1 MGVWSLLLFRSV
13 PLFVGLRYFTAA
25 GRGNLLVSF
34 ISLLAIAGMALGV
47 GLLVVVLSV
56 MNGFDRELREKI
68 LSVVPH
74 IQLLHN
80 TGVSDWQGQQ
90 QLIAELDNVTEV
102 SPYNQL
108 EGLLYNRQD
117 SRPLQLLGLA
127 DSAIPSGMESMLADV
142 SLALPKG
149 NAVLLSASLAESLD
163 LVAGQQVAVIVP
175 AIEGGQAAAFSMQ
188 LAGIFATH
196 TELDQVLGLTSLE
209 QVAKMN
215 GSDNVVQ
222 GFRVQIDQQFDAR
235 QIGYRILDDLPYG
248 YGFRDWFQTHGNLYQ
263 AIQLSRNMVGL
274 LIFLIVAI
282 AAFNVVSMLMM
293 SVVSKRKDIAVLQT
307 MGLSEADIL
316 KLFLFQG
323 TLIGLF
329 GIALGVVVGL
339 LGCYWLADLVGWLEM
354 LLGGN
359 LLNTAV
365 YPIDY
370 IPVDVRWLDVATI
383 AAVAM
388 VLNMLATL
396 YPARRASRVAPADEL
411 RYDG

>member
-127 DSAIPSGMESMLADV
+127 DSAMPSGMESMLADA

-149 NAVLLSASLAESLD
+149 NAVLLSASLAESLG

-316 KLFLFQG
+316 RLFLFQG

-329 GIALGVVVGL
+329 GIALGVAVGL

>member
-1 MGVWSLLLFRSV
+1 MDVWSPLLLRSV

-127 DSAIPSGMESMLADV
+127 DSAMPSGMESMLADAG
-142 SLALPKG
+142 LALPKG

-316 KLFLFQG
+316 GLFLFQG

-329 GIALGVVVGL
+329 GIALGVAVGL
-339 LGCYWLADLVGWLEM
+339 FGCYWLADLVGWFEM

>member
-1 MGVWSLLLFRSV
+1 MDVWSPLLLRSV

-127 DSAIPSGMESMLADV
+127 DSAMPSGMESMLADAG
-142 SLALPKG
+142 LALPKG

-235 QIGYRILDDLPYG
+235 QTGYRMLDDLPYG

-316 KLFLFQG
+316 GLFLFQG

-329 GIALGVVVGL
+329 GIALGVAVGL
-339 LGCYWLADLVGWLEM
+339 LGCYWLADLVGWFEM

>member
-127 DSAIPSGMESMLADV
+127 DSAMPSGMESMLADV

-316 KLFLFQG
+316 RLFLFQG

>member
-127 DSAIPSGMESMLADV
+127 DSAMPSGMESMLADA

-235 QIGYRILDDLPYG
+235 QTGYRMLDDLPYG

-316 KLFLFQG
+316 GLFLFQG

-329 GIALGVVVGL
+329 GIALGVAVGL
-339 LGCYWLADLVGWLEM
+339 LGCYWLADLVGWFEM

>member
-1 MGVWSLLLFRSV
+1 MDVWSPLLLRSV

-127 DSAIPSGMESMLADV
+127 DSAMPSGMESMLADAG
-142 SLALPKG
+142 LALPKG

-235 QIGYRILDDLPYG
+235 QIGYRMLDDLPYG

-316 KLFLFQG
+316 GLFLFQG

-329 GIALGVVVGL
+329 GIALGVAVGL
-339 LGCYWLADLVGWLEM
+339 FGCYWLADLVGWFEM

>member
-1 MGVWSLLLFRSV
+1 MFRSV

-127 DSAIPSGMESMLADV
+127 DSAMPSGMESMLADA

-339 LGCYWLADLVGWLEM
+339 LGCHWLADLVGWLEM

>member
-1 MGVWSLLLFRSV
+1 MFRSV

-127 DSAIPSGMESMLADV
+127 DSAMPSGMESMLADA

-235 QIGYRILDDLPYG
+235 QIGYRMLDDLPYG

-339 LGCYWLADLVGWLEM
+339 LGCHWLADLVGWLEM

>member
-1 MGVWSLLLFRSV
+1 MFRSV

-127 DSAIPSGMESMLADV
+127 DSAMPSGMESMLADA

-316 KLFLFQG
+316 RLFLFQG

-329 GIALGVVVGL
+329 GIALGVAVGL
-339 LGCYWLADLVGWLEM
+339 LGCYWLADLVGWLEV

>member
-127 DSAIPSGMESMLADV
+127 DSAIPSGMESMLADA

-316 KLFLFQG
+316 RLFLFQG

>member
-1 MGVWSLLLFRSV
+1 MFRSV

-127 DSAIPSGMESMLADV
+127 DSAMPSGMESMLADA

-316 KLFLFQG
+316 RLFLFQG

-339 LGCYWLADLVGWLEM
+339 LGCHWLADLVGWLEM

>member
-1 MGVWSLLLFRSV
+1 MFRSV

-127 DSAIPSGMESMLADV
+127 DSAMPSGMESMLADA

>member
-1 MGVWSLLLFRSV
+1 MFRSV

-127 DSAIPSGMESMLADV
+127 DSAMPSGMESMLADV

>member
-127 DSAIPSGMESMLADV
+127 DSAMPSGMESMLADA

-316 KLFLFQG
+316 RLFLFQG

-329 GIALGVVVGL
+329 GIALGVAVGL
-339 LGCYWLADLVGWLEM
+339 LGCYWLADLVGWLEV